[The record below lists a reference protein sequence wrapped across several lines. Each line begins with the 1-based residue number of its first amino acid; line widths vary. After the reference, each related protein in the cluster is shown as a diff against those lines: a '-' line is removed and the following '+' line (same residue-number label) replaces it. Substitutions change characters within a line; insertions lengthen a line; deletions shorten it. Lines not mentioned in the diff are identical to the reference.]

1 MPEKCDKTF
10 STKEFSDLKAAISPF
25 VKTRYTR
32 VKNDIGPG
40 THDGAVDAI
49 LPCGIAQQE
58 TTIEPRLR
66 KNHSHARAHPAH
78 AQREFREPWSLEHSG
93 PRKMMKPPAP
103 GEIFLAIT
111 SNF

>member
-78 AQREFREPWSLEHSG
+78 AQKGISRTLVFGTLGTKENDETTCSRRDFSCHY
-93 PRKMMKPPAP
+93 
-103 GEIFLAIT
+103 
-111 SNF
+111 N